1 MPRILP
7 VLIVALLVIY
17 CVVEVAQADP
27 DRVRLMPRWLWA
39 VLVIA
44 LPGLGALAWLLLGRP
59 VRTLLKGKQ
68 SAGFHELKVNL
79 NSLSTGIYL
88 VQVQVGD
95 KAATRRLEVTR

>member
-17 CVVEVAQADP
+17 CVVEVAQSDP

-44 LPGLGALAWLLLGRP
+44 LPGIGAVAWLILGRP
-59 VRTLLKGKQ
+59 LRKPPPP
-68 SAGFHELKVNL
+68 
-79 NSLSTGIYL
+79 
-88 VQVQVGD
+88 
-95 KAATRRLEVTR
+95 RRPLAPDDDPDFLRGL